1 GNLQAADIVEILK
14 KRLAFMAGGEDKKG
28 NTLVSVPSPCDDF
41 RLQDFKDTLTYLG
54 TLSHEDDDDRGVT
67 VVIQGDSS
75 WGDKLGPLMDVIQ
88 DVLGERLD
96 STLVL
101 RPHKSKDLK
110 ASPRDKQASSIQGK
124 YVSQAKLFKLIS
136 PLQLTPEFG
145 GTLEYDHYDWL
156 SRQLAVEKY
165 IKEVKLLSKHTD
177 VALGFCRLQTSPGSP
192 DVPHRIG
199 PAMGEVISRT
209 VQSGQRLLESLQCDG
224 EFGFKSHC
232 GQRMVKERGSAYRKV
247 KAAVDCATQL
257 QQSFQEDWEREV
269 ELLRGTQQ
277 LETFYKEVETML
289 NWTSAERD
297 RLLQSG
303 TKSDLDRANAMAM
316 DIFARYSRLRQFSS
330 SLCKEL
336 PHEADNICSAM
347 SQLDLACEDF
357 ASRFNSPRECLSPVL
372 DQELQQFWELLS
384 SIESRLKSPAD
395 DDIRTTK
402 EVDKLLTELQETS
415 FEIESHLQ
423 TLRETFQSYGESS
436 EGEIFWLIREQMSH
450 IKALLSSRK
459 NELVQAGQFLCCEEN
474 ALQLVSWL
482 DKLNQLMEAKFLKA
496 GHKLTQV
503 EHDRMDDMA
512 RGTYH
517 YGLRLLDDAVKLRK
531 LIGYG
536 TAPSTRVADALFDAW
551 VGYVTT
557 SKCLRRSEQLPTA
570 AGRELTPT

>member
-1 GNLQAADIVEILK
+1 MSGELQAADIVEILK

-28 NTLVSVPSPCDDF
+28 NALISVPLPCDDF
-41 RLQDFKDTLTYLG
+41 MLQDFKDTLTYLM
-54 TLSHEDDDDRGVT
+54 TLTHDDDRGVT

-75 WGDKLGPLMDVIQ
+75 WGDRLKPIMGINQ
-88 DVLGERLD
+88 DVLGRRLCC
-96 STLVL
+96 TLVL
-101 RPHKSKDLK
+101 RPHKSKDSK
-110 ASPRDKQASSIQGK
+110 APLRDKQASTQVK

-145 GTLEYDHYDWL
+145 GTLQYDHYDWL

-177 VALGFCRLQTSPGSP
+177 VALGFCRFQASPGSP
-192 DVPHRIG
+192 DVPCQIG
-199 PAMGEVISRT
+199 PAMGEVIART
-209 VQSGQRLLESLQCDG
+209 VQSGQRLLESLQCNV

-247 KAAVDCATQL
+247 KAALDCVVQL
-257 QQSFQEDWEREV
+257 QQSFQEDWEREL
-269 ELLRGTQQ
+269 EILRGTQQ
-277 LETFYKEVETML
+277 LETFYKEVETMI
-289 NWTSAERD
+289 NWTSVERD

-303 TKSDLDRANAMAM
+303 TKSDLDKANAMAM
-316 DIFARYSRLRQFSS
+316 DIFARYSRLRQFSA

-336 PHEADNICSAM
+336 PREADSICSAM
-347 SQLDLACEDF
+347 SRLDLACEDF
-357 ASRFNSPRECLSPVL
+357 ASHFNSPRECLSPVL

-384 SIESRLKSPAD
+384 SIESRLKNPPD
-395 DDIRTTK
+395 DDVRTTK
-402 EVDKLLTELQETS
+402 EVDKLLTELQDTTS
-415 FEIESHLQ
+415 VIESQLQ
-423 TLRETFQSYGESS
+423 TLKETFQSHGESS

-459 NELVQAGQFLCCEEN
+459 NDLVQAGQFLCCEEN

-482 DKLNQLMEAKFLKA
+482 DKLNKLVETKFLNT
-496 GHKLTQV
+496 GRRVTQP

-531 LIGYG
+531 LTGYG
-536 TAPSTRVADALFDAW
+536 TAPSNRVADALFDAW

-557 SKCLRRSEQLPTA
+557 SRCLRRSEQPPIAKEPQVLP
-570 AGRELTPT
+570 R